1 MAGKRYGYKP
11 KAQSLRGLG
20 ATELLEML
28 ASPMIRMFKN
38 PFGEHHGETRWG
50 RNVPWAGATEGAANT
65 SEAIDMIRTVSPGVA
80 SQCEKFA
87 REASHVKGV
96 QWVRYPSGRTGPIP
110 KAALAR
116 HKKGILVPVAGPM
129 AAKATVTV

>member
-1 MAGKRYGYKP
+1 MARKRYGYSP

-28 ASPMIRMFKN
+28 ASPMIRMFRN

-65 SEAIDMIRTVSPGVA
+65 SEAIEMIRAVSPGVA
-80 SQCEKFA
+80 SQCERFA
-87 REASHVKGV
+87 KSASHMKGV

-110 KAALAR
+110 KAAFAR
-116 HKKGILVPVAGPM
+116 HTKGILLPVAGP
-129 AAKATVTV
+129 AAARAVITA